1 MAPEYD
7 RGPEIGRTGARF
19 GGGSR
24 RRSRRAD
31 DTVTDPVPDP
41 VTETLPVVPAP
52 STSDAVGLT
61 GARFGGAARRRR
73 RAEPDPVVPEDADG
87 PAEHP
92 AAELPAAEPPTPP
105 PADAAPEP
113 EVPAEAEVSSASVR
127 PYVLTRGRTRSKF
140 ELAVETLVSAVP
152 MAVGDPGPHV
162 MPTTAAILALCREPR
177 SVAEVAA
184 MLGLPLG
191 VARVLLGDLAASGAL
206 AVHASPG
213 TAGPDLALL
222 ERVLGGLRRL

>member
-1 MAPEYD
+1 
-7 RGPEIGRTGARF
+7 
-19 GGGSR
+19 
-24 RRSRRAD
+24 
-31 DTVTDPVPDP
+31 
-41 VTETLPVVPAP
+41 
-52 STSDAVGLT
+52 
-61 GARFGGAARRRR
+61 
-73 RAEPDPVVPEDADG
+73 
-87 PAEHP
+87 
-92 AAELPAAEPPTPP
+92 
-105 PADAAPEP
+105 
-113 EVPAEAEVSSASVR
+113 VSSASVR

-152 MAVGDPGPHV
+152 MAVGDPGPHAA
-162 MPTTAAILALCREPR
+162 PTTDAILALCREPR

-206 AVHASPG
+206 AVHASTG